1 MFQSQKTIA
10 KSIKFSGIGLH
21 SGKVSTIQ
29 LIPGNIDTGIKF
41 VVNKKS
47 IEATWTN
54 VEVSQL
60 CTKLKIKKYFIHTIE
75 HLMSALSGLG
85 ITNLIIKTN
94 ISELPILDGSAK
106 IFYDEILNAGIKEQ
120 KKHAKI
126 IKIRKKVF
134 FGDKDKF
141 ISIEPS
147 NYNKLSINYTIDF
160 KDSFVKKQ
168 TLLYVHSLKN
178 YKKIYDARTFCFQ
191 RDLEKIFAMGLAR
204 GGSLDNAIVI
214 SDNKV
219 LNQDGLRYPDEFV
232 RHKVLDC
239 IGDIYLAGC
248 TIYGNI
254 ISYSGGH
261 ELNYMLLKK
270 IFEKK
275 TNFEYII

>member
-1 MFQSQKTIA
+1 MTSNQLTI
-10 KSIKFSGIGLH
+10 KKKVNFSGVGLH
-21 SGKVSTIQ
+21 SGEQT
-29 LIPGNIDTGIKF
+29 NIVLHPEETDKGISF
-41 VVNKKS
+41 FYKKKK
-47 IEATWTN
+47 IRATWKN
-54 VEVSQL
+54 GQISQL
-60 CTKLKIKKYFIHTIE
+60 CTKLKKSNLYLSTIE